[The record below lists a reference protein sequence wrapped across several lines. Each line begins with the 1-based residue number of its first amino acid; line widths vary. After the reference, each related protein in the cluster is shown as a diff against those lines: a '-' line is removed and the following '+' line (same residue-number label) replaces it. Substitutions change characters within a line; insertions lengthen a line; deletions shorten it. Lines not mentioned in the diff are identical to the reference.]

1 MLRYFERREIKKVK
15 ILVILTLLML
25 IITFACGM
33 LIRYSGDSFQNAIS
47 GHMVL
52 GVITII
58 SQYDKKYNSL
68 KMPYDFK
75 YNFQ

>member
-1 MLRYFERREIKKVK
+1 
-15 ILVILTLLML
+15 ML